1 MGGNNYTAP
10 NDNMYSSTNYP
21 DTPVGPFLATV
32 IGHQDGKYLGRLN
45 VLIQRQGS
53 GNNNSSTQ
61 TRIVD
66 YMSPF
71 WGVTGYGQTTDDSGN
86 PGNYDGTQKSY
97 GMWMVPPDP
106 GSTVLVIFL
115 ANNPAKGYWIG
126 CVPKDDSYMNF
137 MTPGI
142 AATKFAI
149 TDDATLSVTTDSQ
162 GKDLRVPVT
171 EYNKRSSDNAGPQD
185 PTRFNKP
192 IHPLALF
199 LDNQGLLL
207 DDIRGITTS
216 SARREVPSTV
226 FGISTPGPIDRD
238 GQTGLVG
245 TKEANVPNA
254 PVSRLGGQTFIMDD
268 GHNKYLRKT
277 DASSGPPEY
286 ASVENGETD
295 GDPLRPHNELIRLR
309 TRTGAQILFHTSEDL
324 IYITNSRGTSWIE
337 MTSDGKIDVYA
348 QDSISMHTDADFN
361 FLAGRDINL
370 EAVRNINIK
379 AGGDHQLEVVGNKTI
394 IVTGNRTISV
404 KGTHDE
410 TIIGATNL
418 SIQGDY
424 NQLLNGAL
432 GITVANDIN
441 INTAG
446 GTAITTAKDL
456 NINTTGG
463 NNLTAGGKS
472 NFNSGGQ
479 QLFTAGGSTEI
490 SSSGTNINGGNINL
504 NSGSAASADKATEAT
519 KTSKATL
526 PVALAVYPNPTET
539 DGTTL
544 NSIMLRVP
552 TTEPYPHHENL
563 NPTLFKTSKTDI
575 AAANSAAQSQ
585 VNSGS

>member
-1 MGGNNYTAP
+1 MSGNNYTAP
-10 NDNMYSSTNYP
+10 NDGMYSSANYP
-21 DTPVGPFLATV
+21 STPVGPFLATV
-32 IGHQDGKYLGRLN
+32 ISHQDGKYLGRLT
-45 VLIQRQGS
+45 VLLQRQGS

-61 TRIVD
+61 TRTVD

-71 WGVTGYGQTTDDSGN
+71 WGVTGFGNVTEDDAN
-86 PGNYDGTQKSY
+86 PGDYDNTQKSY

-115 ANNPAKGYWIG
+115 ANNPSKGYWIG

-142 AATKFAI
+142 AATKFAL
-149 TDDATLSVTTDSQ
+149 TADATLSATADSQ
-162 GKDLRVPVT
+162 GKDIRVPVT
-171 EYNKRSSDNAGPQD
+171 EYNKRSKENAGPQD
-185 PTRFNKP
+185 PTRFNKA

-199 LDNQGLLL
+199 LDAQGLLL

-216 SARREVPSTV
+216 SARREVPSMV
-226 FGISTPGPIDRD
+226 FGISTPGPIDVKGKT
-238 GQTGLVG
+238 GQIG
-245 TKEANVPNA
+245 TKEGSVPNA
-254 PVSRLGGQTFIMDD
+254 PVSRLGGSTFVMDD
-268 GHNKYLRKT
+268 GHNKFLRKT
-277 DASSGPPEY
+277 SPSKGPPEY
-286 ASVENGETD
+286 ASVENAETD

-348 QDSISMHTDADFN
+348 QDSISVHTDNDMN

-394 IVTGNRTISV
+394 IVTGNRKISV

-410 TIIGATNL
+410 TIIGTTNL

-424 NQLLNGAL
+424 NQLINGAL
-432 GITVANDIN
+432 GVTVANDIN
-441 INTAG
+441 INTGG
-446 GTAITTAKDL
+446 GTAITSASAFNLK
-456 NINTTGG
+456 TGG
-463 NNLTAGGKS
+463 ANNLTSAGDM
-472 NFNSGGQ
+472 N
-479 QLFTAGGSTEI
+479 I
-490 SSSGTNINGGNINL
+490 SAANTTISGGNINL
-504 NSGSAASADKATEAT
+504 NGPAAASATEAT
-519 KTSKATL
+519 KTSAAAT
-526 PVALAVYPNPTET
+526 PTALAVYPNPTET
-539 DGTTL
+539 EGVTL

-563 NPTLFKTSKTDI
+563 NPTLFKKDKTD
-575 AAANSAAQSQ
+575 ASAANSSAQSQ
-585 VNSGS
+585 VSG

>member
-1 MGGNNYTAP
+1 MGNQNYTAP
-10 NDNMYSSTNYP
+10 NDGMYSSTDYP
-21 DTPVGPFLATV
+21 TTPVGPFLATV
-32 IGHQDGKYLGRLN
+32 VSAVADNKYLGRLQ
-45 VLIQRQGS
+45 VILQRQGS

-61 TRIVD
+61 TRMVD
-66 YMSPF
+66 YLSPF
-71 WGVTGYGQTTDDSGN
+71 WGVTAYGYTASDDAN
-86 PGNYDGTQKSY
+86 PGDFDNSQKSY

-106 GSTVLVIFL
+106 GTTVLVIFL
-115 ANNPAKGYWIG
+115 ANNPSKGYWIG
-126 CVPKDDSYMNF
+126 CAPKNDSYMNF
-137 MTPGI
+137 MTPGN
-142 AATKFAI
+142 AATKFAL
-149 TDDATLSVTTDSQ
+149 TADATLSASADSQ

-171 EYNKRSSDNAGPQD
+171 EYNKQSKENSGPQD

-192 IHPLALF
+192 VHPLALF
-199 LDNQGLLL
+199 LDSQGLLL

-216 SARREVPSTV
+216 SARREVPSMV
-226 FGISTPGPIDRD
+226 FGISTPGPIDVNGKR
-238 GQTGLVG
+238 GETG
-245 TKEANVPNA
+245 TKEGNVPNA
-254 PVSRLGGQTFIMDD
+254 PVSRLGGSTFVMDD
-268 GHNKYLRKT
+268 GHNKYLRKQ
-277 DASSGPPEY
+277 SPSEGPPEY
-286 ASVENGETD
+286 ASVENKETD

-348 QDSISMHTDADFN
+348 QDSISVHTDNDMN

-379 AGGDHQLEVVGNKTI
+379 AGGNHQLEVVGNKTI

-441 INTAG
+441 INTSG
-446 GTAITTAKDL
+446 GTAITSSKAFNLK
-456 NINTTGG
+456 TGG
-463 NNLTAGGKS
+463 VNNLT
-472 NFNSGGQ
+472 SGGDMN
-479 QLFTAGGSTEI
+479 I
-490 SSSGTNINGGNINL
+490 SASNTTISGGNINL
-504 NSGSAASADKATEAT
+504 NGPAAGVADAATTTKAA
-519 KTSKATL
+519 AL

-539 DGTTL
+539 DGTTI

-563 NPTLFKTSKTDI
+563 NPVLFKKDKTDA
-575 AAANSAAQSQ
+575 AAANSSAQSQ
-585 VNSGS
+585 VSG